1 MMSSLKDKR
10 LNKKCVGKDFKIY
23 ALRHDILSRILCR
36 GPVWIQVLQ
45 VNMVKTETRF
55 AEVNIV
61 IEQSRDFYNQPLFI
75 CFYMM
80 RDSLTRIGIIL
91 H

>member
-1 MMSSLKDKR
+1 MTLSLKDKR

-61 IEQSRDFYNQPLFI
+61 IEQSRDFYKQRLF
-75 CFYMM
+75 CFVF
-80 RDSLTRIGIIL
+80 LLGCEII
-91 H
+91 